1 MSEVKDNR
9 WKQWW
14 QKLKNVYR
22 FQVVEEKT
30 YDVKFV
36 LELNRLNVITV
47 SGILIAILTLL
58 NFLFIAYTPL
68 KQYIPGYG
76 TVDSRKEIIDLK
88 LKTEAVEDKI
98 EANEKYNKNLKNIL
112 TDKIEVK
119 SLDENI
125 SPVIVDP
132 DVLVQISPDEH
143 KLIKDIEKGLT
154 NAELYDNLQYKKTS
168 NTLAALKAVP
178 PINASIVSK
187 FKNSKNAFTTIYKTP
202 NASAI
207 IATID
212 GYIVSIDEQKNG
224 DFTVIIQHQGDLVSK
239 YRNIKQVSKKSTNFV
254 ESGEEIGTADTQNN
268 LEYELWYKGIPI
280 NVEKYYK
287 K

>member
-1 MSEVKDNR
+1 M
-9 WKQWW
+9 
-14 QKLKNVYR
+14 
-22 FQVVEEKT
+22 
-30 YDVKFV
+30 
-36 LELNRLNVITV
+36 
-47 SGILIAILTLL
+47 
-58 NFLFIAYTPL
+58 
-68 KQYIPGYG
+68 
-76 TVDSRKEIIDLK
+76 
-88 LKTEAVEDKI
+88 
-98 EANEKYNKNLKNIL
+98 
-112 TDKIEVK
+112 
-119 SLDENI
+119 
-125 SPVIVDP
+125 
-132 DVLVQISPDEH
+132 LVQISPDEH

-239 YRNIKQVSKKSTNFV
+239 YRNIKKKKQHRIIF
-254 ESGEEIGTADTQNN
+254 
-268 LEYELWYKGIPI
+268 K
-280 NVEKYYK
+280 
-287 K
+287 